1 VAEQPTARRKG
12 YVGLPRWTLDRNVE
26 VDWYRED
33 AVEPIDA
40 RVVRL
45 RETGR
50 VRLTSVSSLR
60 VVWCGAGLAV
70 DRVEPGGLFPEAPW
84 EGFGLEDPRLTPI
97 EGRFYFTYVA
107 VSEHGVATALASTDD
122 LRRFERHGIIFPPE
136 NKDVVLFPERVGG
149 SYTALHRPSGAAS
162 FTPPQMW
169 SARSDDLR
177 HWGHHEPF
185 YGGGGS
191 WEMGRVGAGT
201 PPVRVEG
208 GWLEIYHGSR
218 RPERPGHVGAY
229 QAAAFLLDADRP
241 GRILRRTTDPI
252 LWPTEP
258 YECEG
263 FVPNVVFPTG
273 IIPRDDTLL
282 IYYGAADTCT
292 AVAEMPVSAIVDRLN
307 PPN

>member
-1 VAEQPTARRKG
+1 
-12 YVGLPRWTLDRNVE
+12 
-26 VDWYRED
+26 
-33 AVEPIDA
+33 
-40 RVVRL
+40 
-45 RETGR
+45 
-50 VRLTSVSSLR
+50 
-60 VVWCGAGLAV
+60 
-70 DRVEPGGLFPEAPW
+70 
-84 EGFGLEDPRLTPI
+84 
-97 EGRFYFTYVA
+97 
-107 VSEHGVATALASTDD
+107 
-122 LRRFERHGIIFPPE
+122 
-136 NKDVVLFPERVGG
+136 
-149 SYTALHRPSGAAS
+149 
-162 FTPPQMW
+162 
-169 SARSDDLR
+169 
-177 HWGHHEPF
+177 
-185 YGGGGS
+185 
-191 WEMGRVGAGT
+191 MGRVGAGT

-218 RPERPGHVGAY
+218 RPERPGHVGDY